1 MTSSP
6 TQGDLELLPKNAD
19 SDVMK
24 LRSDETDDDQSD
36 SGDDEL
42 ESDGEDEGR
51 EGENGAEEQRG
62 EQVMDKV
69 GAKRKGGGRGGGKV
83 SPAKKTKG

>member
-1 MTSSP
+1 M
-6 TQGDLELLPKNAD
+6 ELLPKNAD

-24 LRSDETDDDQSD
+24 LRSDDDQSD
-36 SGDDEL
+36 SEDDEL